1 MYAGKYLYQL
11 EGREGGPGWGDER
24 APRRAQSFLPSTHSS
39 STLVSRLAAFNPTAK
54 APNMR
59 RPTTKNLP
67 QFF

>member
-1 MYAGKYLYQL
+1 MCAGTISHQMA
-11 EGREGGPGWGDER
+11 EGKARGPGR
-24 APRRAQSFLPSTHSS
+24 ACGLLPSTHNS

>member
-1 MYAGKYLYQL
+1 MLTNIFINWKEGKGPGVG
-11 EGREGGPGWGDER
+11 EGR
-24 APRRAQSFLPSTHSS
+24 ALRRALGLLPSTHSS